1 MRAIDY
7 LPYHFFV
14 WSQHSAL
21 GQWIIKGTWIFPIL
35 ETIHIMAFS
44 ILLGT
49 MIITDLRLMGLGLR
63 RTASQQVTRELEP
76 WTLVSLGVT
85 VITGY
90 FMFCS
95 EAIRLCVSGPFCWKM
110 LFFGIAILIHF
121 TVRWKTAM
129 KGIGRHLWIG
139 KVVGALS
146 LCSWF
151 MVALAG
157 RGIAFL
163 P

>member
-7 LPYHFFV
+7 LPYHFFL
-14 WSQHSAL
+14 WAQHSL
-21 GQWIIKGTWIFPIL
+21 IGEWIASTTWVFAIM
-35 ETIHIMAFS
+35 ETIHIMSFS

-49 MIITDLRLMGLGLR
+49 MIVTDLRLLGLGLR
-63 RTASQQVTRELEP
+63 SSIIQQIARELAP
-76 WTLVSLGVT
+76 WTLVSLAVT
-85 VITGY
+85 VISGAC
-90 FMFCS
+90 MFCS
-95 EAIRLCVSGPFCWKM
+95 EALRLCVSGPFCYKM

-121 TVRWKTAM
+121 TIYWRAAF
-129 KGIGRHLWIG
+129 KGVGSHIWFG
-139 KVVGALS
+139 KIAATLS

-151 MVALAG
+151 LVALAG